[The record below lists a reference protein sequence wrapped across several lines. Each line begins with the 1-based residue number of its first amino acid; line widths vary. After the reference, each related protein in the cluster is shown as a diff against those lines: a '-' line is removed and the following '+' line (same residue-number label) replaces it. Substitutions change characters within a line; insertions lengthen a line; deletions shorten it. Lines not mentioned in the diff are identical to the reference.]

1 MTLWPRFFSQVA
13 SLPQVVVLP
22 LPCRPDIMMTVG
34 PGLTCMIGS
43 AGTGAPVSG
52 SIFGG
57 LAQQLDQLVV
67 DDLDHLLAGL
77 DGLEHR
83 GPGGLLGHLFAE
95 GLGHFVVHVGFEQG
109 LADLLHRLADVGFGN
124 GGLARELPQGAFEL
138 VGEVVEH
145 GITQRSQNATP
156 H

>member
-52 SIFGG
+52 STS
-57 LAQQLDQLVV
+57 
-67 DDLDHLLAGL
+67 AGSPSSSTSSSL
-77 DGLEHR
+77 TILIICW
-83 GPGGLLGHLFAE
+83 PGSTALSTAAPVACSVTFLQK
-95 GLGHFVVHVGFEQG
+95 V
-109 LADLLHRLADVGFGN
+109 
-124 GGLARELPQGAFEL
+124 
-138 VGEVVEH
+138 
-145 GITQRSQNATP
+145 SATS
-156 H
+156 